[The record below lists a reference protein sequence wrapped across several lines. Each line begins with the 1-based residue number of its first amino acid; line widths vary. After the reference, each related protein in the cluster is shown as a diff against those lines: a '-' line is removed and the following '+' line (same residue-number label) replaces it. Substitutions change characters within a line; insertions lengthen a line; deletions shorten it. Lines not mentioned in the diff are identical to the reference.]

1 MDEIMSPICRHHLG
15 FSCHMMGFVLRTI
28 IAGSV
33 GLASVPIVPVQA
45 QEATKPPPAKSAN
58 QKPGTAQ
65 AAVPPSPGEPTL
77 LAMYGEWGA
86 YTATPNGKRVCFA
99 LAKPVSSSTVPPNRP
114 RDPAWMFIS
123 SRPAEKVTNEVSV
136 IFGYGLKAN
145 SDATMEIAGG
155 SYAMNTQGDGAWVK
169 NPAEEPKLV
178 DILRKGA
185 DVTIKGTSAKGTV
198 STDVYSLKGLS
209 QALDKIGHECH

>member
-1 MDEIMSPICRHHLG
+1 MSPIHRHHLG
-15 FSCHMMGFVLRTI
+15 FSCHMGFVLRTI

-33 GLASVPIVPVQA
+33 GFAVLAVPARA
-45 QEATKPPPAKSAN
+45 QEATKPPPANSPH

-99 LAKPVSSSTVPPNRP
+99 LAKPVSSTTVPPNRP
-114 RDPAWMFIS
+114 RDAAWMFVS
-123 SRPAEKVTNEVSV
+123 SRPAERVTNEVSV
-136 IFGYGLKAN
+136 IFGYGLKPN
-145 SDATMEIAGG
+145 SDATMEISGG

-185 DVTIKGTSAKGTV
+185 DVTVKGTSARGTV
-198 STDVYSLKGLS
+198 STDVYSLKGLA

>member
-1 MDEIMSPICRHHLG
+1 MDEIMSPIYRHHLG
-15 FSCHMMGFVLRTI
+15 FSCHMGFVLRTI

-33 GLASVPIVPVQA
+33 GFASVAAVPARA
-45 QEATKPPPAKSAN
+45 QEATKPPPAKSTN
-58 QKPGTAQ
+58 QKPGMAQ
-65 AAVPPSPGEPTL
+65 AVVPPLPGEPTL

-99 LAKPVSSSTVPPNRP
+99 LAKPVSSTTVPPNRP
-114 RDPAWMFIS
+114 RDPAWMFVS
-123 SRPAEKVTNEVSV
+123 SRPAERVTNEVSV
-136 IFGYGLKAN
+136 IFGYGLKPN
-145 SDATMEIAGG
+145 SDATMETSGG

-185 DVTIKGTSAKGTV
+185 DVTIKGTSARGTV
-198 STDVYSLKGLS
+198 STDVYSLKGLA

>member
-1 MDEIMSPICRHHLG
+1 MDEIMSPIYRHHLG
-15 FSCHMMGFVLRTI
+15 FSCHMGFVVRMI

-33 GLASVPIVPVQA
+33 GFAGVLAVPARA

-58 QKPGTAQ
+58 QKPGMAQ
-65 AAVPPSPGEPTL
+65 AAVPPAPGEPTL

-99 LAKPVSSSTVPPNRP
+99 LAKPVSSTTVPPNRP
-114 RDPAWMFIS
+114 RDPAWMFVS

-136 IFGYGLKAN
+136 IFGYGLKPN
-145 SDATMEIAGG
+145 SDATMEISGG

-185 DVTIKGTSAKGTV
+185 DVTVKGTSARGTV
-198 STDVYSLKGLS
+198 STDVYSLKGLA